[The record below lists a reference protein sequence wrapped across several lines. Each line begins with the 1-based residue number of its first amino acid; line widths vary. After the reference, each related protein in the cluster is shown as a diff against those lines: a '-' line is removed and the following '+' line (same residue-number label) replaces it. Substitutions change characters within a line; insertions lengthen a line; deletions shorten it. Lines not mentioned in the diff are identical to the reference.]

1 MSQKINITFKTR
13 PTLANIFKKE
23 MDELGFDTSGL
34 KNEKDTLHAYC
45 SYVSRLVETRPRKIH
60 KADTFVCP
68 EDVKNGLAWLESKI
82 EKGESVNAHLNGAT
96 KKNKLD
102 GLLFDWGIQH
112 LHLGEKLV
120 APGYVE
126 RTGNVLFAIFKPDD
140 VYFIDIRDHEGW
152 SDKALLD
159 SVNRNWPE
167 LLSCYKID
175 GKSEYNPTSSDI
187 TQLRKKGVNAMIE
200 LSDGNSYVSMG
211 GGITTAGTSMNAT
224 RTYIELIR
232 MLNGVESQINKNA
245 RYFSKSLRPKGR
257 AMLNRF
263 RFVFVCRRDGDMIRF
278 YDVVNNNYWEQ
289 YLTIP
294 TLKVRFGV

>member
-1 MSQKINITFKTR
+1 MRTDSGADGLDRSASQSND
-13 PTLANIFKKE
+13 PQVNP
-23 MDELGFDTSGL
+23 SGL
-34 KNEKDTLHAYC
+34 LFLHSLVKDVGHLP
-45 SYVSRLVETRPRKIH
+45 VEDI
-60 KADTFVCP
+60 V
-68 EDVKNGLAWLESKI
+68 
-82 EKGESVNAHLNGAT
+82 ESVNAHLNGAT

-126 RTGNVLFAIFKPDD
+126 RTGNVLFAIFKPND
-140 VYFIDIRDHEGW
+140 VYFVDIRDHEGW

-159 SVNRNWPE
+159 TVNRNWPE

-175 GKSEYNPTSSDI
+175 GKSEYNPTNTDI

-200 LSDGNSYVSMG
+200 LADGNSYISMC
-211 GGITTAGTSMNAT
+211 GGITTAGTSMNAA
-224 RTYIELIR
+224 RTYVELIR
-232 MLNGVESQINKNA
+232 MLNGVENQIHKNV
-245 RYFSKSLRPKGR
+245 RYFSKSFRPKGR

-289 YLTIP
+289 CLAIP
-294 TLKVRFGV
+294 TLKVRFGI

>member
-1 MSQKINITFKTR
+1 MFRKYLYFSLSVPEFCEVIV
-13 PTLANIFKKE
+13 A
-23 MDELGFDTSGL
+23 D
-34 KNEKDTLHAYC
+34 
-45 SYVSRLVETRPRKIH
+45 VSIV
-60 KADTFVCP
+60 
-68 EDVKNGLAWLESKI
+68 
-82 EKGESVNAHLNGAT
+82 
-96 KKNKLD
+96 
-102 GLLFDWGIQH
+102 
-112 LHLGEKLV
+112 
-120 APGYVE
+120 
-126 RTGNVLFAIFKPDD
+126 
-140 VYFIDIRDHEGW
+140 
-152 SDKALLD
+152 LLD

-175 GKSEYNPTSSDI
+175 GNSEYNPTSSDI

-232 MLNGVESQINKNA
+232 MLNGVESQIYKNT
-245 RYFSKSLRPKGR
+245 RYFSRSLRPKGR

-289 YLTIP
+289 YLAIP
-294 TLKVRFGV
+294 KLKVRFGV